1 MEKNETSSI
10 FETRGFIKI
19 HETEDGYNVFVSRV
33 ISNLK
38 NYLYIEIEGGPQNS
52 WTELKIAESSLRK
65 QNAVVKAVEK
75 KFDNLVGDLAT
86 EDTKQSVAHAIE
98 TKWELIPTADLG
110 SLSSPTAIYHSL
122 FKYAEGK
129 IEGTIFMHDGYC
141 YILAKEFNAVLEE
154 LRFRG
159 ARSGLLNSFRMLNIL
174 VANTNRNERNKKF
187 PWMPKEDRFIC
198 LRSLEQQAKSTENDV
213 TVQEPSADAKERYVE
228 QGDGLKNTLGPY
240 PGGKNN
246 IPMQDKILALIP
258 HDITKFVEPFA
269 GSGSITYNLR
279 WARYYHLNDLDS
291 NMSNLHSVVTD
302 STMVD
307 KLLGAIEKCSFS
319 KEEFTKA
326 LERSKKAEHSDKVEW
341 AVDELLLMYCS
352 FNVDRK
358 DYCSKG
364 SIEKLKKRIKRNI
377 GRIFAK
383 SQNCEIT
390 VTNRNAFDVLKE
402 YCERGDKKTFGYLD
416 PPYLD
421 ELISSKN
428 PLYREVPSKDF
439 HREMLSILQ
448 NAKCPILLS
457 GYKAEESEK
466 DLYCKYLDK
475 EHGWVCLQLGA
486 FHKSSS
492 GKEGSTGI
500 EYVWLN
506 YFDRIPENA
515 KYFVS
520 MKNHGLEK
528 GGADNE

>member
-1 MEKNETSSI
+1 MIKNSSI
-10 FETRGFIKI
+10 FEERGFIKL
-19 HETEDGYNVFVSRV
+19 HVTKDGYNVFVSRV
-33 ISNLK
+33 ILNMEE
-38 NYLYIEIEGGPQNS
+38 YLTLEIEGGQQNLWKEIS
-52 WTELKIAESSLRK
+52 VKASSLRK
-65 QNAVVKAVEK
+65 PNAVIKTVEK
-75 KFDNLVGDLAT
+75 KFDNLIDDLAT
-86 EDTKQSVAHAIE
+86 VDTKKAVAHALE
-98 TKWELIPTADLG
+98 AKWELIPTIDLG
-110 SLSSPTAIYHSL
+110 SLTSPTAIYNKL
-122 FKYAEGK
+122 FELADGKTEGR
-129 IEGTIFMHDGYC
+129 IFMRDGCC
-141 YILAKEFNAVLEE
+141 YILAKELENILIEQRFNVVKCRL
-154 LRFRG
+154 LDTYKML
-159 ARSGLLNSFRMLNIL
+159 GLLD
-174 VANTNRNERNKKF
+174 RNASRPHDKYIKIPGMEKQ
-187 PWMPKEDRFIC
+187 DHFIC
-198 LRSLEQQAKSTENDV
+198 LRPLEQQTEPTDNGV
-213 TVQEPSADAKERYVE
+213 TLHETPIDAKERYVE

-319 KEEFTKA
+319 KEEFAKA

-352 FNVDRK
+352 FNVSRK
-358 DYCSKG
+358 DYCIKG
-364 SIEKLKKRIKRNI
+364 SVEKLKKRIKRNI

-390 VTNRNAFDVLKE
+390 VTNRNALDVLKE

-457 GYKAEESEK
+457 GYKAEETEK
-466 DLYCKYLDK
+466 DLYCQYLDK
-475 EHGWVCLQLGA
+475 EHGWVCLKLGD

-492 GKEGSTGI
+492 GKKGSIGA

-506 YFDRIPENA
+506 YFDRLPENA